1 MIITQTL
8 HTVQCRYPL
17 CSNSN
22 VLAQALDHYQATYT
36 EIKNILMKISG
47 MR

>member
-1 MIITQTL
+1 MITTQTL
-8 HTVQCRYPL
+8 HTVQCKYPL

-22 VLAQALDHYQATYT
+22 VLAQALYHYQATYT
-36 EIKNILMKISG
+36 EINILMKISG